1 MDDNIA
7 FEEAAL
13 PHSTEIWRVVS
24 TRPLPDKSR
33 QIRHTNWFATETT
46 ARKHAKWIEETV
58 GGTVQLIQGYVA
70 IASPHPQ
77 GEREQ

>member
-1 MDDNIA
+1 MADNIA

-33 QIRHTNWFATETT
+33 QIRHTNWFATETA

-58 GGTVQLIQGYVA
+58 GGDVHLVQGYVA
-70 IASPHPQ
+70 ISAAQPK
-77 GEREQ
+77 GAAE